1 MNFRVL
7 RKVNPGVCGNILR
20 SVCLVNAFRKWV
32 TEFWN
37 ALSQRGRAFRADHRL
52 SCYCSPRGALASQPG
67 NLSGIHGDA
76 GSAKALTVCVR
87 IPQTT
92 RTRST
97 MRLRSNSATAPRTVN
112 IILPVGVVVP
122 NSMAC
127 RRYRIHAHRCKS
139 RNPCAQQVLQGD
151 DVAPILGHI
160 TFRFIDLNF
169 PNWRPRT

>member
-127 RRYRIHAHRCKS
+127 RRIGFTRIAVRAEIRALSKFYK
-139 RNPCAQQVLQGD
+139 A
-151 DVAPILGHI
+151 
-160 TFRFIDLNF
+160 TM
-169 PNWRPRT
+169 WRRSWDISPFDSST